1 MATTKKL
8 PDDLDVLTPVQLAE
22 YLALGRDKVYA
33 LLAAGR
39 IPAVKLG
46 RTYRIPRRA
55 LEEWLARQ
63 AAESLSS

>member
-1 MATTKKL
+1 MADTKKI
-8 PDDLDVLTPVQLAE
+8 PDDLDVLTPAQLAE
-22 YLALGRDKVYA
+22 YLSLGRDKVYA
-33 LLAAGR
+33 MLAAGR

-55 LEEWLARQ
+55 LEEWLERR

>member
-8 PDDLDVLTPVQLAE
+8 PDDLDVLTPTQLAD
-22 YLALGRDKVYA
+22 YLSLGRDKTYEM
-33 LLAAGR
+33 LAAGR

-55 LEEWLARQ
+55 LEEWLERQ

>member
-55 LEEWLARQ
+55 LEEWLERQ
-63 AAESLSS
+63 AVESLSS